1 MLSILDQALA
11 LAATGTPVFPCR
23 STPDWKPTDKTPAC
37 LNGFKDATT
46 DPERIRALFGVDAAK
61 LIGVPTGAV
70 SGFDILDFDPRHG
83 GSEDAETA
91 MKLPI
96 TKIHI
101 TQSGGKHYFFKSSG
115 VKMPNSQGKVAPG
128 VDVRGDGG
136 YIIWWP
142 CIGCEVYLDEDIA
155 PWPATLDAVARAP
168 KPRTK
173 QESRIVKALA
183 APSADSALRV
193 LADAVAIIEAC
204 LEGNRHSTIRDLC
217 MTLASL
223 INADLLDH
231 DDARA
236 AVLAAA
242 EVCGAEN
249 MQNVENLFDSAVEK
263 AEPAEINDGSEL
275 GALPPLAPG
284 EEDDIEI
291 DPNAWLDLLM
301 RGKPT
306 TDKTTGEELPGP
318 LKANLYNAALYFRYH
333 PEWLGRL
340 RFNRFST
347 RVECD
352 GKPMEDEQGEDA
364 TTVIQKY
371 GIGITDKQAIIAM
384 RIAARRRAYNP
395 LQDYLRGVQW
405 DGVARVD
412 DWLIRYAGAPDTP
425 LNRAFSTTLAV

>member
-275 GALPPLAPG
+275 GALPPL
-284 EEDDIEI
+284 EIEVGHLAKRTTSRSI
-291 DPNAWLDLLM
+291 LT
-301 RGKPT
+301 RGSTCLCGGSRRPT
-306 TDKTTGEELPGP
+306 RRQGKSYRDR
-318 LKANLYNAALYFRYH
+318 LKR
-333 PEWLGRL
+333 
-340 RFNRFST
+340 T
-347 RVECD
+347 
-352 GKPMEDEQGEDA
+352 
-364 TTVIQKY
+364 
-371 GIGITDKQAIIAM
+371 
-384 RIAARRRAYNP
+384 
-395 LQDYLRGVQW
+395 
-405 DGVARVD
+405 
-412 DWLIRYAGAPDTP
+412 
-425 LNRAFSTTLAV
+425 STTPRCIFGIIPNGLDGSDLTDSRRVSSATVSRWKMSKARTRRLSFKNTASVLLTSKR